1 MEQKPG
7 TANGSPDLGVQLGP
21 LRLKNP
27 VMTASGTFGYG
38 GEYSSFFDL
47 RRLGAVVVK
56 GISLAPRA
64 GNPPPRIVETP
75 AGMMN
80 AIGLENVGVDKF
92 LSQKLPFL
100 RDLGVPVIV
109 NIFGNTVDEYA
120 ELAAR
125 LGEAPG
131 LSAIEINVSC
141 PNVKKGGMVF
151 GTDPAMT
158 ETVVRAVRAKTS
170 LPLITKLTPN
180 VTSISETARAAEGA
194 GSDII
199 SCINTLAAMAV
210 DVFSRR
216 PRLANVIGGLSGPA
230 VKPVA
235 LRCVYEV
242 TRAVKCPVIGI
253 GGIASATDA
262 LEFLLVGARA
272 VQVGTAN
279 FTNPAVTMEIIE
291 GIARFLEVE
300 GIAKIERFIGSLDL
314 SCLFPFAEDSC
325 SIVASEIAGD
335 S

>member
-1 MEQKPG
+1 M
-7 TANGSPDLGVQLGP
+7 S
-21 LRLKNP
+21 
-27 VMTASGTFGYG
+27 ASGTFGYG
-38 GEYSSFFDL
+38 EEYASFLDL

-56 GISLAPRA
+56 GISLEPRA

-75 AGMMN
+75 GGMMN
-80 AIGLENVGVDKF
+80 AIGLENVGVEKF
-92 LSQKLPFL
+92 LSVKLPFL
-100 RDLGVPVIV
+100 RKLDVPVIV
-109 NIFGNTVDEYA
+109 NIFGNTVEEYA
-120 ELAAR
+120 RLAAR
-125 LGEAPG
+125 LDGAEGIA
-131 LSAIEINVSC
+131 AIEINVSC

-158 ETVVRAVRAKTS
+158 ATVVRAVRAATA

-180 VTSISETARAAEGA
+180 VTSIAETAKAAEQA

-253 GGIASATDA
+253 GGVTSATDA

-279 FTNPAVTMEIIE
+279 FTNPAVMAEMIE
-291 GIARFLEVE
+291 GISRFLEVE
-300 GIAKIERFIGSLDL
+300 GIGDLDSYIGTLDT
-314 SCLFPFAEDSC
+314 SCLFPFADDSC
-325 SIVASEIAGD
+325 ALIQSEM

>member
-1 MEQKPG
+1 MGQNPG
-7 TANGSPDLGVQLGP
+7 TANASPDLGVQLGP
-21 LRLKNP
+21 LSLKNP
-27 VMTASGTFGYG
+27 VMSASGTFGYG
-38 GEYSSFFDL
+38 EEYSSFLDL

-56 GISLAPRA
+56 GISLQPRA

-75 AGMMN
+75 GGMMN
-80 AIGLENVGVDKF
+80 AIGLENVGVEKF
-92 LSQKLPFL
+92 LSLKLPFL
-100 RDLGVPVIV
+100 RELGVPVIV

-120 ELAAR
+120 GLASR
-125 LGEAPG
+125 LDGTPG
-131 LSAIEINVSC
+131 IAAIEINVSC

-151 GTDPAMT
+151 GADPAMT
-158 ETVVRAVRAKTS
+158 QAVVRAVRAATS
-170 LPLITKLTPN
+170 LPIITKLTPN
-180 VTSISETARAAEGA
+180 VTSISEIAKAAEGA

-216 PRLANVIGGLSGPA
+216 PRLANVFGGLSGPA

-253 GGIASATDA
+253 GGITNATDA
-262 LEFLLVGARA
+262 LEFLVVGAGA

-279 FTNPAVTMEIIE
+279 FINPAVSVEIIE

-300 GIAKIERFIGSLDL
+300 GTCDLKSYIGSLDT
-314 SCLFPFAEDSC
+314 SCLFPFADDSC
-325 SIVASEIAGD
+325 SIIESEIAG
-335 S
+335 

>member
-1 MEQKPG
+1 MEKHSG
-7 TANGSPDLGVQLGP
+7 TTNRAPDLAVQLGP

-27 VMTASGTFGYG
+27 VMSASGTFGYG
-38 GEYSSFFDL
+38 KEYASFLDL

-56 GISLAPRA
+56 GISLEPRA

-75 AGMMN
+75 GGMMN
-80 AIGLENVGVDKF
+80 AIGLENVGVEKF
-92 LSQKLPFL
+92 LSIKLPFL
-100 RDLGVPVIV
+100 RELGVPVIV
-109 NIFGNTVDEYA
+109 NIFGNTVDQYA
-120 ELAAR
+120 EISAR
-125 LGEAPG
+125 LDGAPG
-131 LSAIEINVSC
+131 IAALEINVSC
-141 PNVKKGGMVF
+141 PNVKEGGMVF

-158 ETVVRAVRAKTS
+158 EAVVRAVRGATS
-170 LPLITKLTPN
+170 LPIITKLTPN
-180 VTSISETARAAEGA
+180 VTSISETAKAAEGA

-216 PRLANVIGGLSGPA
+216 PRLANVYGGLSGPA

-235 LRCVYEV
+235 LRCVFEV
-242 TRAVKCPVIGI
+242 CRAVKCPVIGI
-253 GGIASATDA
+253 GGITSATDA

-279 FTNPAVTMEIIE
+279 FTNPAVMVEMIE
-291 GIARFLEVE
+291 GISRFLEVE
-300 GIAKIERFIGSLDL
+300 GMGDLNSFIGSLDT

-325 SIVASEIAGD
+325 ALVQSEM